1 MPKSMSINH
10 STQPDGPLPWGLQQ
24 EELLRRGLAAD
35 PELVVITSTAL
46 DRVFKA
52 DLVLRDKLHDEL
64 PAVAVQVTTRR
75 DAPDKVQR
83 TFNRLRTTRAFARAI
98 YLILTVSASRPE
110 IFPVLARLLRQ
121 VAAHDVEGMFVV
133 QIEEAGGQIRTR
145 MMQTMLFNVPLTS
158 TPPAASCTVNALSNE
173 RSGPRLFAPQPEWR
187 KSCVAGF

>member
-1 MPKSMSINH
+1 MPKTVITTIP
-10 STQPDGPLPWGLQQ
+10 TQDDGPIPWGLQQ

-35 PELVVITSTAL
+35 PELEVTTPANF
-46 DRVFKA
+46 DFVFKT
-52 DLVLRDKLHDEL
+52 DLVVRNKLHEEL
-64 PAVAVQVTTRR
+64 PPVGVQVTTRR

-158 TPPAASCTVNALSNE
+158 TPPAASCTVNALNNE
-173 RSGPRLFAPQPEWR
+173 RSGSRLFALQPRWR